1 MTNRNLTDIHDN
13 TINDCSFC
21 VKDSKDCKV
30 CLWRK

>member
-13 TINDCSFC
+13 TINDCFYC
-21 VKDSKDCKV
+21 VKDNKDCKV